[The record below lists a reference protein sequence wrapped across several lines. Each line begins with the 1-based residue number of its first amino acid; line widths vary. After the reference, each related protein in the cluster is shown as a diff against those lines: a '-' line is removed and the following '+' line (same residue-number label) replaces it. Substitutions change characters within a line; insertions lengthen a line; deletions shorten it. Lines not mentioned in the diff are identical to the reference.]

1 MSRKAIITKA
11 QRKAD
16 TKGTKINAAEVSRV
30 ASLVLD
36 DVDHEM
42 QELFVGIYWDFHKTG
57 GGEAA
62 ADKVMKLCR
71 KLEAI
76 VQRARR
82 KHGSKRRGK

>member
-1 MSRKAIITKA
+1 MARKAIIERA
-11 QRKAD
+11 QRRAD

-42 QELFVGIYWDFHKTG
+42 QELFVGIYWDFHKV
-57 GGEAA
+57 GGEPAA
-62 ADKVMKLCR
+62 NKVIKLCR

-76 VQRARR
+76 VQRAMR